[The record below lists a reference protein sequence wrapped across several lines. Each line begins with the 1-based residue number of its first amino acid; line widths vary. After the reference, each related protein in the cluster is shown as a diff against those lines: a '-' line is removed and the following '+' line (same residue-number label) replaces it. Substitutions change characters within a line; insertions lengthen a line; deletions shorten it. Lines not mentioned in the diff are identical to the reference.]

1 MNEKTTS
8 SGAGALIF
16 VFLLYAMGL
25 FALTLVLLINTPAPK
40 EGHHRTDIWQDFPEF
55 TPNNTIPDFQ
65 SITDVSLKK
74 SAFFNYL
81 LPAINSQNQ
90 KIEANRSQLLII
102 KEKLDNRQTLSK
114 KENEKLSQLQAKYQT
129 EDLHTLIRRVDKIPA
144 SLALAQ
150 AANESGWGTSR
161 FAQEGNNFYG
171 QWCYEKGC
179 GIVPSARL
187 SGANHEVKVF
197 PNVTKSIEAY
207 FNNIN
212 THDAYHEL
220 RLIRE
225 QLRTEDKSVTG
236 KELAKGLEQYSEK
249 GYEYV
254 ILIQSMID
262 SNQLEKYDN
271 PQLKKDS

>member
-1 MNEKTTS
+1 MSEKSTTS
-8 SGAGALIF
+8 SANALIF
-16 VFLLYAMGL
+16 VFVLYAVGL
-25 FALTLVLLINTPAPK
+25 FILTLVLLINTPTAK
-40 EGHHRTDIWQDFPEF
+40 DGNYRSDIWQDFPEF
-55 TPNNTIPDFQ
+55 IPNNTIPDFQ
-65 SITDVSLKK
+65 SITDVALKK

-90 KIEANRSQLLII
+90 RIEANRSHLFKI
-102 KEKLDNRQTLSK
+102 KEKLDNNQALNKSER
-114 KENEKLSQLQAKYQT
+114 EKLLQLQTRYQT
-129 EDLHTLIRRVDKIPA
+129 EDLQTLIRRVDKIPA

-179 GIVPSARL
+179 GIVPNARL
-187 SGANHEVKVF
+187 DGANHEVKTF

-212 THDAYHEL
+212 THEAYYDL
-220 RLIRE
+220 RIIRE
-225 QLRTEDKSVTG
+225 QLRNENKRITG

-254 ILIQSMID
+254 VLIQNMID
-262 SNQLEKYDN
+262 SNRLEKYDN
-271 PQLKKDS
+271 PQPKKDS